1 MCSGLPASSQAQ
13 ALNRTAL
20 LRLIVAALIVAP
32 LYVPVLGELARAWW
46 THSYAGHGPMVP
58 AFSAFLLWT
67 DRARIRTAVAP
78 GHAIGLA
85 VILLALGLLFAGRSM
100 ESLLLQGV
108 SLVMC
113 LAGVVLWILGPR
125 TLRAAA
131 FPVAFL
137 LLMLP
142 LPSPVVAAVTQDL
155 QLFAAGI
162 AGAALDL
169 FDVPF
174 FLDGVLIQLPGITL
188 AVAAVCNGLRF
199 LSALL
204 VLTIAFAQLSQR
216 SLPRK
221 LILVASA
228 IPIAILANAV
238 RVATIALAVYY
249 IGPSA
254 AQGFIH
260 NSIAKGVW
268 ALTLVPLVILAL
280 LLRRGGESPR
290 LEPSHSVRIGG
301 D

>member
-1 MCSGLPASSQAQ
+1 
-13 ALNRTAL
+13 
-20 LRLIVAALIVAP
+20 
-32 LYVPVLGELARAWW
+32 
-46 THSYAGHGPMVP
+46 
-58 AFSAFLLWT
+58 LLWS
-67 DRARIRTAVAP
+67 DRHLIRAAFAQ

-85 VILLALGLLFAGRSM
+85 VILLALGLLFAGHWM

-108 SLVMC
+108 SLVTC
-113 LAGVVLWILGPR
+113 LAGMVLWILGPR
-125 TLRAAA
+125 TLQAAA

-137 LLMLP
+137 LLMVP
-142 LPSPVVAAVTQDL
+142 LPSPVVGAVTQDL
-155 QLFAAGI
+155 QLFAART

-169 FDVPF
+169 LDVPF

-188 AVAAVCNGLRF
+188 VVATVCNGLRF

-238 RVATIALAVYY
+238 RVATVALAVYY

-260 NSIAKGVW
+260 NLIAKGVW
-268 ALTLVPLVILAL
+268 VLTLVPLVILAL

-290 LEPSHSVRIGG
+290 IEASHSVRIGG
-301 D
+301 N

>member
-1 MCSGLPASSQAQ
+1 MVGGLI
-13 ALNRTAL
+13 L
-20 LRLIVAALIVAP
+20 AP
-32 LYVPVLGELARAWW
+32 LYTPTLRDLADAWW
-46 THSYAGHGPMVP
+46 THPYAGHGPWVP
-58 AFSAFLLWT
+58 AFSAFFLWT
-67 DRARIRTAVAP
+67 NRARIRAAVSP

-85 VILLALGLLFAGRSM
+85 VILLALGLLFAGRSI

-108 SLVMC
+108 SVVMC
-113 LAGVVLWILGPR
+113 LAGMVLWIFGPR
-125 TLRAAA
+125 TLQAAA

-142 LPSPVVAAVTQDL
+142 LPNPVVSAVTQDL
-155 QLFAAGI
+155 QLFAART

-169 FDVPF
+169 LDVPF

-188 AVAAVCNGLRF
+188 TVATVCNGLRF
-199 LSALL
+199 LSGLL
-204 VLTIAFAQLSQR
+204 VLTIAFAQVSQR

-260 NSIAKGVW
+260 NSIAKSVW
-268 ALTLVPLVILAL
+268 ALTLVPLVTLAL

-290 LEPSHSVRIGG
+290 IEASQSVAIGG
-301 D
+301 N

>member
-1 MCSGLPASSQAQ
+1 
-13 ALNRTAL
+13 
-20 LRLIVAALIVAP
+20 
-32 LYVPVLGELARAWW
+32 
-46 THSYAGHGPMVP
+46 
-58 AFSAFLLWT
+58 LLWT
-67 DRARIRTAVAP
+67 DRARIRAAVTP

-85 VILLALGLLFAGRSM
+85 VILLALGVLFAGRSM

-108 SLVMC
+108 SLVTY

-125 TLRAAA
+125 TLRATA

-142 LPSPVVAAVTQDL
+142 LPNPVVDAVTEDL
-155 QLFAAGI
+155 QLFAART

-188 AVAAVCNGLRF
+188 AVATVCNGLRF
-199 LSALL
+199 LSAL
-204 VLTIAFAQLSQR
+204 VMLTIAFAHLTQR

-238 RVATIALAVYY
+238 RVATVALAVYY

-268 ALTLVPLVILAL
+268 ALTLVPIVVLAL

-290 LEPSHSVRIGG
+290 IEASQSVRIGG
-301 D
+301 S

>member
-1 MCSGLPASSQAQ
+1 
-13 ALNRTAL
+13 
-20 LRLIVAALIVAP
+20 
-32 LYVPVLGELARAWW
+32 
-46 THSYAGHGPMVP
+46 MVP
-58 AFSAFLLWT
+58 AFSTFVLWT
-67 DRARIRTAVAP
+67 DRARIRAAVTP
-78 GHAIGLA
+78 GHSIGIA

-100 ESLLLQGV
+100 DSLLLQGV

-137 LLMLP
+137 LAMLP
-142 LPSPVVAAVTQDL
+142 LPSPVVGAVTEDL
-155 QLFAAGI
+155 QLFAARI
-162 AGAALDL
+162 AGEALDL

-188 AVAAVCNGLRF
+188 AVATVCNGLRF

-204 VLTIAFAQLSQR
+204 MLTIAFAQLSQR
-216 SLPRK
+216 TLPRK

-238 RVATIALAVYY
+238 RVATVALAAYY

-268 ALTLVPLVILAL
+268 ALTLVPIGLLAL
-280 LLRRGGESPR
+280 LLRRGGASPH
-290 LEPSHSVRIGG
+290 LEAPRSVRIG
-301 D
+301 DH

>member
-1 MCSGLPASSQAQ
+1 
-13 ALNRTAL
+13 
-20 LRLIVAALIVAP
+20 V
-32 LYVPVLGELARAWW
+32 
-46 THSYAGHGPMVP
+46 
-58 AFSAFLLWT
+58 LWT
-67 DRARIRTAVAP
+67 DRARIRAAFTP

-125 TLRAAA
+125 ALHAAV

-137 LLMLP
+137 LLMVP
-142 LPSPVVAAVTQDL
+142 LPSPVVGAVTEDL
-155 QLFAAGI
+155 QLFAARA
-162 AGAALDL
+162 AGAVLDL
-169 FDVPF
+169 LDVPF

-188 AVAAVCNGLRF
+188 AVATVCNGLRF

-204 VLTIAFAQLSQR
+204 VLTIAFAHLSQR
-216 SLPRK
+216 TLPRK
-221 LILVASA
+221 LILVASS

-238 RVATIALAVYY
+238 RIATIALAVYY

-254 AQGFIH
+254 AKGFIH

-268 ALTLVPLVILAL
+268 GLTLVPLVILAL

-290 LEPSHSVRIGG
+290 IETSHSVRIGG
-301 D
+301 N

>member
-1 MCSGLPASSQAQ
+1 
-13 ALNRTAL
+13 
-20 LRLIVAALIVAP
+20 VVP
-32 LYVPVLGELARAWW
+32 LYAPVVRDLAHAWW
-46 THSYAGHGPMVP
+46 THPYAGHGPLVP

-67 DRARIRTAVAP
+67 DRGRIRTSFAA
-78 GHAIGLA
+78 GHPIGIA
-85 VILLALGLLFAGRSM
+85 VILLALGLLLAGRSM

-108 SLVMC
+108 SLVTC
-113 LAGVVLWILGPR
+113 LAGMVLWVLGPR
-125 TLRAAA
+125 TLQAAA

-137 LLMLP
+137 LFMLP
-142 LPSPVVAAVTQDL
+142 LPNPVANAVTQDL
-155 QLFAAGI
+155 QLFAART
-162 AGAALDL
+162 AEVALDL
-169 FDVPF
+169 LDVPF

-188 AVAAVCNGLRF
+188 AVATVCNGLRF
-199 LSALL
+199 LAGLL

-228 IPIAILANAV
+228 IPIAVLANAV
-238 RVATIALAVYY
+238 RVTTVALAVYY

-290 LEPSHSVRIGG
+290 IEASHSVPIGG
-301 D
+301 N

>member
-1 MCSGLPASSQAQ
+1 M
-13 ALNRTAL
+13 L
-20 LRLIVAALIVAP
+20 LYAPVARD
-32 LYVPVLGELARAWW
+32 LAHAWW
-46 THSYAGHGPMVP
+46 THPYAGHGPLVP
-58 AFSAFLLWT
+58 AFSAFVLWT
-67 DRARIRTAVAP
+67 DRARIRAAVTP

-85 VILLALGLLFAGRSM
+85 VILLSLGLLFAGRSI
-100 ESLLLQGV
+100 ESLFLQGV

-113 LAGVVLWILGPR
+113 LAGMMLWILGPR
-125 TLRAAA
+125 ALHAAA

-137 LLMLP
+137 LLMVP
-142 LPSPVVAAVTQDL
+142 LASPVVNAVTEDL
-155 QLFAAGI
+155 QLFAART

-188 AVAAVCNGLRF
+188 TVATVCNGLRF
-199 LSALL
+199 LSALV
-204 VLTIAFAQLSQR
+204 VLTIAFAHLSQR

-268 ALTLVPLVILAL
+268 AITLVPLVILAFI
-280 LLRRGGESPR
+280 LRRGGESPR
-290 LEPSHSVRIGG
+290 LEASHSVRIRGN
-301 D
+301 